1 MSSFVYICRPHGGA
15 RVTEWEARPQARIT
29 HAFSASASKAED
41 RCVPSGLAG
50 TLFP

>member
-1 MSSFVYICRPHGGA
+1 MSSFVYMCCPHSGA
-15 RVTEWEARPQARIT
+15 RVTEREARPQARIT
-29 HAFSASASKAED
+29 HAFSGFASKAED